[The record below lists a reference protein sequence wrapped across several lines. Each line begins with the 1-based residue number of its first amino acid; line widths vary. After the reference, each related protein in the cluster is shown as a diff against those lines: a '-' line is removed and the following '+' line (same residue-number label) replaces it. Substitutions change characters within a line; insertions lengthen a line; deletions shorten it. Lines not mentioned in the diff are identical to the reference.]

1 MTPDTVSQWLRKP
14 QHKPTPET
22 VAQLVTAW
30 PWFAPGRLME
40 LSLLDAASEPAVLD
54 RLRIY
59 APEWLSAYL
68 AVSTPGKDMI
78 EVPESFF
85 KISNGSRSEQ
95 PLVQFPDFS
104 AGGTE
109 AVAEPQPAAE
119 PVPIQPLFSD
129 DYFKSQGLD
138 TETLATVL
146 PEQIREAEDP
156 RTLMIMMSFS
166 EWLTHF
172 KRKREK
178 EDEEIR
184 EQRALKSMWQREKLA
199 AALED
204 EPDEI
209 PEQVFEMAV
218 SSISREDALVSESLA
233 EILEKQ
239 EKWAQA
245 AEMYRKLGLRN
256 PAKSTYFA
264 SRAEAAKKHIP

>member
-1 MTPDTVSQWLRKP
+1 MNPDTVSKWLLNPQLKP
-14 QHKPTPET
+14 APET
-22 VAQLVTAW
+22 IAQFVTTW

-40 LSLLDAASEPAVLD
+40 LCRQDAGEPLVLD

-59 APEWLSAYL
+59 APEWLCAYIAVTAPEKIPAAAPKALFDISA
-68 AVSTPGKDMI
+68 GQ
-78 EVPESFF
+78 
-85 KISNGSRSEQ
+85 RSDAA
-95 PLVQFPDFS
+95 PVQFPTFS
-104 AGGTE
+104 LVQDEEPAEETPSK
-109 AVAEPQPAAE
+109 EPQI
-119 PVPIQPLFSD
+119 PIQPLFSE

-138 TETLATVL
+138 TDSIATIL
-146 PEQIREAEDP
+146 PEQVKEAGDP

-166 EWLTHF
+166 EWLNHF

-178 EDEEIR
+178 EDEEVR

-218 SSISREDALVSESLA
+218 SSISREDGLVSESLA
-233 EILEKQ
+233 EVLEKQ

-264 SRAEAAKKHIP
+264 TRAEAAKKHIS